1 MQPRQPPEPA
11 PAVRA
16 GRLWDLPTRLFHW
29 ALVVLV
35 SFSLV
40 SIQLGGFWKDWHMR
54 SGYAILALV
63 VFRLLWGFAGSRT
76 ARFATFVRGPRA
88 VLAYFGGRQDHPAGH
103 NPAGGWSVLALLAV
117 LGVQAATGLFSN
129 DGSFSEGPLARLIA
143 GETSDLFA
151 TVHRYGEWAIYGVIG
166 LHLAAIAWYGAIRRE
181 PLVRAMVTGDR
192 ADIDTPTE
200 DDMLTRLRAL
210 LLAALAAA
218 LVGWVVTL

>member
-1 MQPRQPPEPA
+1 VQVDSSSAPE
-11 PAVRA
+11 RA
-16 GRLWDLPTRLFHW
+16 GRVWDLPTRLFHW
-29 ALVVLV
+29 TLALLV
-35 SFSLV
+35 AFSLV

-76 ARFATFVRGPRA
+76 ARFASFVRGPRA
-88 VLAYFGGRQDHPAGH
+88 VLAYLRGRASHAGDGH

-117 LGVQAATGLFSN
+117 LGVQAVTGLFSN
-129 DGSFSEGPLARLIA
+129 DGSFSEGPLARLVS

-151 TVHRYGEWAIYGVIG
+151 TVHRYGEWAIYAVVG
-166 LHLAAIAWYGAIRRE
+166 LHLAAIAWYAAVRRE
-181 PLVRAMVTGDR
+181 PLVRAMVTGR
-192 ADIDTPTE
+192 RPGNVVATE
-200 DDMLTRLRAL
+200 DDAMTRLRAL